1 MSNFYA
7 KIKHKLVETTS
18 PDYQEILKGDEFLSV
33 CASTAKA
40 MVKDTGF
47 KMIGFADLHI
57 KRYFLLVK
65 LGRCGDLL
73 EIPVSTEFLDM
84 YLHAKGADLQKQR
97 MKKALKRE
105 DMMKFSIELKKFAD
119 SQTAEIEM
127 TVM

>member
-84 YLHAKGADLQKQR
+84 YLHAEGADLSKQR

-105 DMMKFSIELKKFAD
+105 DMVKFSIEFKKFAD
-119 SQTAEIEM
+119 SQMAEIEM

>member
-7 KIKHKLVETTS
+7 QIKHKLVETTS

-33 CASTAKA
+33 CATTAKA

-47 KMIGFADLHI
+47 KMFGFADLHI

-65 LGRCGDLL
+65 LGRSGDLL

-84 YLHAKGADLQKQR
+84 YRHAEGADLQKQR